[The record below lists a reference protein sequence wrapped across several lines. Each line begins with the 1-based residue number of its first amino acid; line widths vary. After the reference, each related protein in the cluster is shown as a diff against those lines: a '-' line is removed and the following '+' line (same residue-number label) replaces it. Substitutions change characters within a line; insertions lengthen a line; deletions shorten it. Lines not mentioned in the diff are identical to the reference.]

1 MNNQDK
7 LTNNN
12 EPNNFID
19 MEALLM
25 NLKNE
30 DSRLIKMMRNF
41 KWIYIVMIIFY
52 TLLMI
57 VNPDPDL
64 EIHHRISGLCYVL
77 SFVFFMLIFRK
88 YHKEYSQIDYSLPS
102 SEMLTKAA
110 DRYKM
115 KYKNFII
122 LVPPLLL
129 MDIGLTIS
137 FCYQLTSYELTNRIF
152 IIQAIYIPVIVISGF
167 IGYLFWRKRQKPL
180 RDGALQML
188 KDLNE

>member
-1 MNNQDK
+1 MNNQDQ
-7 LTNNN
+7 LTKNN
-12 EPNNFID
+12 EPNNLID
-19 MEALLM
+19 MDALLL

-30 DSRLIKMMRNF
+30 DSRQTKLMKNF
-41 KWIYIVMIIFY
+41 KWMYIGMIIFY
-52 TLLMI
+52 SLLMI
-57 VNPDPDL
+57 VNPDPEL
-64 EIHHRISGLCYVL
+64 ELHHRISGLCYVL

-102 SEMLTKAA
+102 SEMLAKAA

-122 LVPPLLL
+122 LVPPLVL

-137 FCYQLTSYELTNRIF
+137 FCYQLTSFELTNRIF
-152 IIQAIYIPVIVISGF
+152 LIQAIFIPVMVISGF
-167 IGYLFWRKRQKPL
+167 IGYLIWKRRQKPL

-188 KDLNE
+188 KDLNT

>member
-19 MEALLM
+19 MDALLT

-30 DSRLIKMMRNF
+30 DSRLTKMMRNF
-41 KWIYIVMIIFY
+41 KWLYIGMIVFY

-102 SEMLTKAA
+102 SEMLAKAA

-115 KYKNFII
+115 KYNNFII
-122 LVPPLLL
+122 LVPPLVL

-137 FCYQLTSYELTNRIF
+137 FCYQLTSFELTNRIF
-152 IIQAIYIPVIVISGF
+152 LIQAIFIPTIVISGF
-167 IGYLFWRKRQKPL
+167 IGYLIWRKRQKPL
-180 RDGALQML
+180 RDRALQMI